1 MTLHTSTCSF
11 SSPFFLTLL
20 HVQPSLATS
29 HSHTTYNFLHNIC
42 IFYSSLQVMHPCG
55 LELAI
60 ALSTFSS
67 TTPFPMSKPSFLFTS
82 STFGPLKHVVQIKV
96 ALTAVRISF
105 TPLHLLCTHFR
116 QPVHWIEFLPTPFLH
131 TAHGHLVG
139 SSSATLPSPAII
151 TFVFPTFTFNP
162 FASMPSFH
170 LSILSRNSPI
180 FFAIN
185 TRSSAYKSSHGSP
198 TLKPLVTISI
208 TTTNSRGLKID
219 P

>member
-1 MTLHTSTCSF
+1 
-11 SSPFFLTLL
+11 
-20 HVQPSLATS
+20 
-29 HSHTTYNFLHNIC
+29 
-42 IFYSSLQVMHPCG
+42 
-55 LELAI
+55 
-60 ALSTFSS
+60 
-67 TTPFPMSKPSFLFTS
+67 MSKPSFLFTS

-131 TAHGHLVG
+131 TAHGHLLG
-139 SSSATLPSPAII
+139 SSTTTLPSPAII
-151 TFVFPTFTFNP
+151 TFVFLTFTFNP
-162 FASMPSFH
+162 FPSMPSFH

-185 TRSSAYKSSHGSP
+185 TWSSAYKTPQGSP
-198 TLKPLVTISI
+198 TLKPLVTTSI

-219 P
+219 PDAVQPLLRSFHCLHSQTESMFLHLHTSSLLYVLAIHPPLPSSKPI

>member
-1 MTLHTSTCSF
+1 
-11 SSPFFLTLL
+11 
-20 HVQPSLATS
+20 
-29 HSHTTYNFLHNIC
+29 
-42 IFYSSLQVMHPCG
+42 
-55 LELAI
+55 
-60 ALSTFSS
+60 
-67 TTPFPMSKPSFLFTS
+67 MSKPSFLFTS

-131 TAHGHLVG
+131 TAHGHLLG

-180 FFAIN
+180 FL
-185 TRSSAYKSSHGSP
+185 P
-198 TLKPLVTISI
+198 SI
-208 TTTNSRGLKID
+208 QGRQHTKVPMVVL

>member
-1 MTLHTSTCSF
+1 
-11 SSPFFLTLL
+11 
-20 HVQPSLATS
+20 
-29 HSHTTYNFLHNIC
+29 
-42 IFYSSLQVMHPCG
+42 
-55 LELAI
+55 
-60 ALSTFSS
+60 
-67 TTPFPMSKPSFLFTS
+67 MSKPSFLFTS

-131 TAHGHLVG
+131 TAHGHLLG

-185 TRSSAYKSSHGSP
+185 TRSSAHKSSHGSP
-198 TLKPLVTISI
+198 TFTSKLSLSPLSHLIKVFAPSYIVI
-208 TTTNSRGLKID
+208 TVRTSHSSTPAFLNAHLTTSRGTQSNAFSKSTNA
-219 P
+219 